1 MGMIVQTTS
10 LPVIFRFPGE
20 GKIIRRAR
28 RQGVLAKYTW
38 TCSLSPTKTN
48 VRLHAYS
55 NVKAASM
62 CSVYVFSRASF
73 CAQNGCPWLTFVGSA
88 LPLRG
93 RDIAK
98 CVHTTINLRYEGV
111 LCAYLN
117 SGRKASCG
125 PVGCCASC

>member
-1 MGMIVQTTS
+1 MVMTVQNNVS
-10 LPVIFRFPGE
+10 PRDFSVPVE

-28 RQGVLAKYTW
+28 LQGVLAKYTW

-98 CVHTTINLRYEGV
+98 CTHTTPITRYEGV
-111 LCAYLN
+111 YMRIPKQR
-117 SGRKASCG
+117 S
-125 PVGCCASC
+125 